1 MKTKLNLLVSLVML
15 LATLTVGTS
24 WAQIDPA
31 WLASWRI
38 AEQQQPAIITS
49 TGRIA
54 PENQSGTPLAIFGL
68 VTSPEGKPEGGVLVH
83 AYHTDE
89 LGLELGDADH
99 PRSTWKYQRWVR
111 TDEDGQFHLQTIRP
125 LPERGGKSGAHVHFT
140 LVSDKYGRQ
149 RAPTAFLGDDPLV
162 TDDQRQRSKAF
173 GRFGSVREVR
183 TEFGAQYINV
193 NLRLKELAD
202 F

>member
-1 MKTKLNLLVSLVML
+1 MNNKSKLWPLLL
-15 LATLTVGTS
+15 LAIAFAGS
-24 WAQIDPA
+24 QAWAQIDPA

-38 AEQQQPAIITS
+38 AEEQQPANITS

-54 PENQSGTPLAIFGL
+54 PEHQSGTPLVIFGL
-68 VTSPEGKPEGGVLVH
+68 VTSPDGEPERGVLVH

-89 LGLELGDADH
+89 LGLELGDEDH
-99 PRSTWKYQRWVR
+99 PRATWKYQGWVR

-125 LPERGGKSGAHVHFT
+125 APERSGRSGAHVHFT
-140 LVSDKYGRQ
+140 LVSEKYGRQ

-183 TEFGAQYINV
+183 TEFGAQYIKV
-193 NLRLKELAD
+193 NLRLKDSAD